1 MPSGDSRCKY
11 CDEPIRWVDDE
22 GRRLVLDIAPV
33 AEGSYRVVGAETARR
48 IKKEDRAKFGK
59 LYKPH
64 KCQQWK
70 DAKAIIE
77 REKADHAARARREA
91 PFPPNVVPYRNPEI
105 IPPSRRRR

>member
-1 MPSGDSRCKY
+1 MPSGDSTCKY
-11 CDEPIRWVDDE
+11 CGDPIRWVDDE
-22 GRRLVLDIAPV
+22 GRRLAVSIAPV
-33 AEGSYRVVGAETARR
+33 DGGSYRVVGHSTARR

-64 KCQQWK
+64 RCQQWK

-77 REKADHAARARREA
+77 REKADRAAQASQQ

-105 IPPSRRRR
+105 VPPSRRRR